1 MDRDLSSKFSS
12 QAYILWQAE
21 FSDELSLLY
30 KVLWISWEFFSFNFL
45 TIQFKILI
53 KAKLCMYVCMYVCM
67 HVLNSLFRISDN
79 VSFNVLC
86 L

>member
-21 FSDELSLLY
+21 FSDEFSLLY

-53 KAKLCMYVCMYVCM
+53 KAKLCMYVCMYV
-67 HVLNSLFRISDN
+67 LNSLFRISDN